1 MIQKKEGSS
10 MDKENPD
17 TGARDVMVVRV
28 YVVFAAVT
36 IKEDRAVLR
45 VVLEMVREAALKV
58 EAEMVNMSRADA
70 EVLIL
75 IGTTTIAEPETVHE
89 EIMMDVVD
97 KVTGAC
103 KEEEEAME
111 EDLAPMA
118 RDREELGEDEK

>member
-1 MIQKKEGSS
+1 

-36 IKEDRAVLR
+36 IKEDRVVLR
-45 VVLEMVREAALKV
+45 VVLEVVREAALKV

-75 IGTTTIAEPETVHE
+75 IGTTTIA
-89 EIMMDVVD
+89 DVVD
-97 KVTGAC
+97 KVTGTC

-118 RDREELGEDEK
+118 RDREELGEDEE